1 MHADNWAIK
10 AKRMGY
16 RSRAVF
22 KLEEILDKLH
32 SHKTYKN
39 VLDLGS
45 APGGWSQY
53 ISLMQPK
60 TKIFAIDLLDMD
72 PITGVTFI
80 KDDIGNIDDINI
92 INPFKGKF
100 DLVISDIA
108 PNLSGIKSVDDENIF
123 ELNLMSI
130 NIANKYSKDTN
141 AVMIIKT
148 FQNNNLKSLRKHMEL
163 LFKIVQ
169 TYKPAASKNKSA
181 EIYLYGAR

>member
-53 ISLMQPK
+53 ISLMHPK

-72 PITGVTFI
+72 LITVVTFI

-92 INPFKGKF
+92 KIIPKYLTKDKF
-100 DLVISDIA
+100 SLKNNSPIT
-108 PNLSGIKSVDDENIF
+108 GT
-123 ELNLMSI
+123 SI
-130 NIANKYSKDTN
+130 VWI
-141 AVMIIKT
+141 
-148 FQNNNLKSLRKHMEL
+148 R
-163 LFKIVQ
+163 
-169 TYKPAASKNKSA
+169 
-181 EIYLYGAR
+181 

>member
-22 KLEEILDKLH
+22 KLKEILDNLH
-32 SHKTYKN
+32 NHKSYKN
-39 VLDLGS
+39 VLDLGC

-53 ISLMQPK
+53 ISLQHPK
-60 TKIFAIDLLDMD
+60 TKIFAIDLLDME
-72 PITGVTFI
+72 PIAGVTFI
-80 KDDIGNIDDINI
+80 KDDLSNIDKLDKINS
-92 INPFKGKF
+92 FKGKF

-108 PNLSGIKSVDDENIF
+108 PNLTGIRSVDDANIY
-123 ELNLMSI
+123 ELNLMAI
-130 NIANKYSKDTN
+130 NTANKFSRDTN
-141 AVMIIKT
+141 AAMIIKT
-148 FQNNNLKSLRKHMEL
+148 FQNNNLKNLRKYMEL

>member
-1 MHADNWAIK
+1 MHPDNWALK
-10 AKRMGY
+10 AKKMGY

-32 SHKTYKN
+32 SHKSYKN

-53 ISLMQPK
+53 ISLKHPK
-60 TKIFAIDLLDMD
+60 TKIFAIDLLDME

-80 KDDIGNIDDINI
+80 KDDISNIDDIDK
-92 INPFKGKF
+92 INTFKGKF

-108 PNLSGIKSVDDENIF
+108 PNLTGIRSVDDENIF
-123 ELNLMSI
+123 ELNLKAI
-130 NIANKYSKDTN
+130 NIANKYLKDTSV
-141 AVMIIKT
+141 AMIIKT

-163 LFKIVQ
+163 PFKIVQ

>member
-32 SHKTYKN
+32 SDKSYKN

-53 ISLMQPK
+53 ISLVHPK

-141 AVMIIKT
+141 AAMVIKT